1 MKKGESMKA
10 LIALFLSTIVFTG
23 CVKIEGQLNISK
35 ALNLRNTK
43 GDVKTVAV
51 GTYTADI
58 KANTKKKI
66 TLRLNDN
73 ADEKFEFNVPDGSI
87 PANGNF
93 KVLSNVVGQAVDL
106 SGTVKTVVTNS
117 EKRQTTESCQYQE
130 AVQVCVPNGGPA
142 GGVTCS
148 IRYQTRFGTRWV
160 TYYDRRTDKDLTLS
174 IAAAGANEES
184 GQFQGD
190 VAWIDRI
197 ELNSTQCR

>member
-1 MKKGESMKA
+1 MKTLLAVLGA
-10 LIALFLSTIVFTG
+10 TLFFTS
-23 CVKIEGQLNISK
+23 CVKIEGQLNITQDTK
-35 ALNLRNTK
+35 LKTTK
-43 GDVKTVAV
+43 GVVKTVAV

-87 PANGNF
+87 PANGTF
-93 KVLSNVVGQAVDL
+93 KVLSNVVGQPVDI
-106 SGTVKTVVTNS
+106 SGNVVTVVTNS
-117 EKRQTTESCQYQE
+117 ERKQTTESCQYQE
-130 AVQVCVPNGGPA
+130 AVQVCYPNGNPG

-148 IRYQTRFGTRWV
+148 IQYQTRFGTKWV
-160 TYYDRRTDKDLTLS
+160 SYYDRRTDKDLTLS
-174 IAAAGANEES
+174 ILKAGASEES

-197 ELNSTQCR
+197 VLNETQCR